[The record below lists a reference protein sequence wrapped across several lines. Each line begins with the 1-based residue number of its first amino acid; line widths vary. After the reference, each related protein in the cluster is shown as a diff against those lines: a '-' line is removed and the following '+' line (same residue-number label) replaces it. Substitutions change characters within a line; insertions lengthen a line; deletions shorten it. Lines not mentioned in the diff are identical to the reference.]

1 MQFAPPRKGNRL
13 IINVTSLIDVMFLL
27 LIFFLVTST
36 FKHQPAIKLELPS
49 STTAEP
55 VMEGPAVLYL
65 TSDGAIYLDER
76 PLAEDEIV
84 PALRQRLAEGGE
96 DNILLRSDTHTEFG
110 HVMRLMDM
118 IKESGFSHVS
128 MSARAAGVVDT
139 DGERL
144 DDRPDGP

>member
-1 MQFAPPRKGNRL
+1 
-13 IINVTSLIDVMFLL
+13 
-27 LIFFLVTST
+27 
-36 FKHQPAIKLELPS
+36 
-49 STTAEP
+49 
-55 VMEGPAVLYL
+55 MEGPAVLYL

>member
-36 FKHQPAIKLELPS
+36 FKHQPAIKLDLPS

-55 VMEGPAVLYL
+55 VLAGPAVIYL
-65 TSDGAIYLDER
+65 TSDGEIYLDDQQ
-76 PLAEDEIV
+76 LAEAEIV
-84 PALRQRLAEGGE
+84 PALRQRLAEGSD
-96 DNILLRSDTHTEFG
+96 DNIVMRSDTHTEFG
-110 HVMRLMDM
+110 HVVRLMDM

-128 MSARAAGVVDT
+128 MSARIVEGGSPEGA
-139 DGERL
+139 RL
-144 DDRPDGP
+144 DDRPDAP